1 MVFCGCFVAN
11 KRWLNLLTF
20 LLKNFSWSQC
30 DQIWRNFKHLWI
42 IFNGLISIWQIYEPT
57 LAILYALGQFFI
69 SSHCLER
76 THPLMNLIDFKKEFQ
91 AILQTT
97 IRISRQPI
105 ESAILSKA
113 FSLIIH

>member
-1 MVFCGCFVAN
+1 MKPKNDDLKKKKCFFFHPFHSA
-11 KRWLNLLTF
+11 RRPR
-20 LLKNFSWSQC
+20 SQC

-69 SSHCLER
+69 SSHCLKR

-105 ESAILSKA
+105 ESAILSTA